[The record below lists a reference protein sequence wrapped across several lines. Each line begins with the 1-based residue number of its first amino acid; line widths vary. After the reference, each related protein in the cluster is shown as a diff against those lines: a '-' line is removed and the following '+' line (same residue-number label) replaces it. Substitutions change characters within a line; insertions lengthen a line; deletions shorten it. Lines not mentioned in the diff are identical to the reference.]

1 MNINTFLSILLA
13 LQLSFLIYQKQEST
27 QNIRI
32 VAPIYA
38 QLMSNHLQGNILGK
52 DLKQMLDALKYQTSD
67 LKALASTFKVSETE
81 LSSALAK
88 VDQIVPAT
96 LLSDIQA
103 QIALSKIDEVILST
117 SDQTQA
123 TRTLKLKKVDQ
134 KWVVASAYDYP
145 AITNTVED
153 LLLKLLN
160 SQLKDPI
167 ATKPANHH
175 KLGVSPEEY
184 ARKLTIKSAGKEM
197 TWWIGQGKSS
207 AIHMRADQ
215 SDAVYRNTKLS
226 LYGDLQTNVN
236 HYMETKY
243 FSVDQPTQIK
253 IERKQDQILLEKQ
266 GDQWQINGFDPT
278 QVVDQEKVTA
288 FINQIKELY
297 FNEVSSKGILPEQ
310 GFDQAIK
317 VSIQSKN
324 GDQLVEKVYLV
335 GAEKDQHYFIKS
347 QESDFVV
354 KLPSHK
360 VKVILEQKLSDF
372 TKEQPKTEPMP
383 SPTPSPEPTPSPTP
397 VELHPTPHTTTP
409 QNTNVS
415 PTPAP

>member
-1 MNINTFLSILLA
+1 
-13 LQLSFLIYQKQEST
+13 
-27 QNIRI
+27 
-32 VAPIYA
+32 
-38 QLMSNHLQGNILGK
+38 
-52 DLKQMLDALKYQTSD
+52 
-67 LKALASTFKVSETE
+67 
-81 LSSALAK
+81 
-88 VDQIVPAT
+88 
-96 LLSDIQA
+96 
-103 QIALSKIDEVILST
+103 
-117 SDQTQA
+117 
-123 TRTLKLKKVDQ
+123 
-134 KWVVASAYDYP
+134 
-145 AITNTVED
+145 
-153 LLLKLLN
+153 
-160 SQLKDPI
+160 
-167 ATKPANHH
+167 
-175 KLGVSPEEY
+175 
-184 ARKLTIKSAGKEM
+184 
-197 TWWIGQGKSS
+197 
-207 AIHMRADQ
+207 
-215 SDAVYRNTKLS
+215 
-226 LYGDLQTNVN
+226 
-236 HYMETKY
+236 METKY

-297 FNEVSSKGILPEQ
+297 FNDVSSKGILPEQ

-372 TKEQPKTEPMP
+372 AKEQAKPEPTP

>member
-13 LQLSFLIYQKQEST
+13 LQLSFFVYQQQEST

-38 QLMSNHLQGNILGK
+38 QLMTSYLQGKVLGK
-52 DLKQMLDALKYQTSD
+52 DLKQMLDALNYQTSD
-67 LKALASTFKVSETE
+67 TKALATTFKVSETE
-81 LSSALAK
+81 LSSALTK
-88 VDQIVPAT
+88 VDQIVPAS

-117 SDQTQA
+117 SDQSQA
-123 TRTLKLKKVDQ
+123 TRTLQLKKVDQ
-134 KWVVASAYDYP
+134 KWVVASANDYP

-153 LLLKLLN
+153 LLLKLLH

-175 KLGVSPEEY
+175 KLGVSQEEY

-278 QVVDQEKVTA
+278 QVIDQEKVTA
-288 FINQIKELY
+288 FINQVKELY

-335 GAEKDQHYFIKS
+335 GAEKDQHYFIKA
-347 QESDFVV
+347 QENDFVV

-372 TKEQPKTEPMP
+372 AKEQPKPEVAPTPAPAPELMP
-383 SPTPSPEPTPSPTP
+383 SP
-397 VELHPTPHTTTP
+397 VELKPTPHTTTP
-409 QNTNVS
+409 QHTNVS
-415 PTPAP
+415 PSPAP

>member
-13 LQLSFLIYQKQEST
+13 LQLSFFVYQQQEST

-38 QLMSNHLQGNILGK
+38 QLMTSYLQGNVLGK
-52 DLKQMLDALKYQTSD
+52 DLKQMLDALNDQTSD
-67 LKALASTFKVSETE
+67 AKALATAFKVSETE
-81 LSSALAK
+81 LSSALTK

-117 SDQTQA
+117 SDQSQA
-123 TRTLKLKKVDQ
+123 TRALQLKKVDQ
-134 KWVVASAYDYP
+134 KWVVASAHDYP
-145 AITNTVED
+145 AITSTVED
-153 LLLKLLN
+153 LLLKLLQ

-175 KLGVSPEEY
+175 KLGVSQEEY

-243 FSVDQPTQIK
+243 FSVDQPIQIK

-266 GDQWQINGFDPT
+266 DDQWQINGFDPT

-324 GDQLVEKVYLV
+324 GDQLVEKFYLV
-335 GAEKDQHYFIKS
+335 GAEKDQHYFIKA
-347 QESDFVV
+347 QENDFVV

-372 TKEQPKTEPMP
+372 AKEQPKPE
-383 SPTPSPEPTPSPTP
+383 SAPTPALAPM
-397 VELHPTPHTTTP
+397 PTPHTTTP
-409 QNTNVS
+409 QHTNVS
-415 PTPAP
+415 PSPAP